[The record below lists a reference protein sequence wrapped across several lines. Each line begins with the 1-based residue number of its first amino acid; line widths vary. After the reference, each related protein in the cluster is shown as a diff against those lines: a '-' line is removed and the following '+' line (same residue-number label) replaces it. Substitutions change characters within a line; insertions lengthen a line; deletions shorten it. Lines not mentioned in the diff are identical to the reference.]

1 MIRAF
6 VAIAPPEEVRAR
18 LVLLQHLLPLPR
30 RQEPEDL
37 HLTLAFL
44 GEQPDRVL
52 EAVHDGLEALRAEP
66 FPLMLSGV
74 GIFGGA
80 KPRVV
85 WAGVEDSEALR
96 RVQAKAAR
104 VAVQAG
110 VTLPKG
116 FTPHVTLGRC
126 GAMEEAARLRLEAAV
141 VAEQGFRAGPWMV
154 SEIGL
159 YASHPGGAGP
169 RYELLTSYPLA

>member
-159 YASHPGGAGP
+159 YASHLGGAGP